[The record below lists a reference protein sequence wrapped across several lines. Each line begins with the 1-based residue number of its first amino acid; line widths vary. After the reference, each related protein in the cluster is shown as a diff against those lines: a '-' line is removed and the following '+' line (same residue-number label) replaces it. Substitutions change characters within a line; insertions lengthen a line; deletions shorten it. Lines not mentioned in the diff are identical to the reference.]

1 MATSRV
7 PHRSVFCAIMTLT
20 AATGLFGQTQLVSV
34 PLVPDRWT
42 ISQRNFKIPESQPP
56 QHNGELVDFIG
67 RQSFRLARG
76 LAYTHDV
83 EFKNG
88 TIDVDVAADAKSRFF
103 GVAFHVQSDDNYE
116 VIFFRPG
123 SSGTDQAVQYT
134 PGLRGA
140 PAWQLYTGPGYTA
153 TADIP
158 RNQWIHVRI
167 VVSGLVA
174 KIFLNNV
181 TEPSLVIPD
190 LKLGQ
195 IGGALGFWG
204 HLGGGYF
211 SNLSIT
217 PDSTI
222 YPPTVRRHFEP
233 GTLTD
238 WELSDVFDADKIKPD
253 VYPEVGRMTWEKV
266 DAETPGMVV
275 INRYRRSPNIDIPER
290 EDRIRGVVT
299 GSKVVFAKTVIHSE
313 RDQIRRMSLG
323 YSDDVVVFLNGKPVY
338 AGNNELGFRQPN
350 FLGLLITYGDAVYL
364 PLTKGDNQLVLAV
377 TEFFGGWG
385 FMCKMAEQ

>member
-7 PHRSVFCAIMTLT
+7 LLCSIFFGLMALIV
-20 AATGLFGQTQLVSV
+20 AADLFGQTRPITV

-42 ISQRNFKIPESQPP
+42 LSQRNFKIPEAPP
-56 QHNGELVDFIG
+56 EHNGELVDFLG

-76 LAYTHDV
+76 LAYTQYV
-83 EFKNG
+83 EFQNG
-88 TIDVDVAADAKSRFF
+88 TIDVDIAADAKSRFF
-103 GVAFHVQSDDNYE
+103 GIAFHVQSDDDYE
-116 VIFFRPG
+116 VIFFRPRN
-123 SSGTDQAVQYT
+123 SGTDQAVQYT

-140 PAWQLYTGPGYTA
+140 NVWQLYTGPGYTA
-153 TADIP
+153 TAEIP

-174 KIFLNNV
+174 KLFLNNAV
-181 TEPSLVIPD
+181 EPSLVIPD

-195 IGGALGFWG
+195 VNGGLGFWG

-217 PDSTI
+217 TDSAV
-222 YPPTVRRHFEP
+222 YDSAVKRHFDP
-233 GTLTD
+233 GALTD
-238 WELSDVFDADKIKPD
+238 WELSEMFDATQKNPDMYPD
-253 VYPEVGRMTWEKV
+253 VARMKWEKV

-275 INRYRRSPNIDIPER
+275 INRYRRSPNVDLPEL

-299 GSKVVFAKTVIHSE
+299 GAQVVFARTIIHAE
-313 RDQIRRMSLG
+313 RNQIRRMNLG
-323 YSDDVVVFLNGKPVY
+323 YSDDIVVFLNGKPIY

-350 FLGLLITYGDAVYL
+350 FLGLLDTHSDAVYL

-385 FMCKMAEQ
+385 FMCKMAK

>member
-1 MATSRV
+1 MAIFRV
-7 PHRSVFCAIMTLT
+7 LRCLLFS
-20 AATGLFGQTQLVSV
+20 GLMVVLVLADLLGQTRPITI

-42 ISQRNFKIPESQPP
+42 LSQRNFKIPEVQTP
-56 QHNGELVDFIG
+56 QHNGELVDFLG

-76 LAYTHDV
+76 LAYTQNV
-83 EFKNG
+83 EFRNG
-88 TIDVDVAADAKSRFF
+88 TIDVDIAADASTRFF
-103 GVAFHVQSDDNYE
+103 GVAFHVQSDDDYE
-116 VIFFRPG
+116 VIFFRPRNT
-123 SSGTDQAVQYT
+123 GTDQAVQYT

-140 PAWQLYTGPGYTA
+140 NVWQLYTGPGYTA

-174 KIFLNNV
+174 KLFLNSAP
-181 TEPSLVIPD
+181 EPSLVIPD

-195 IGGALGFWG
+195 VKGGIGFWG

-217 PDSTI
+217 IDSTV
-222 YPPTVRRHFEP
+222 YDSTVKRHFDP
-233 GTLTD
+233 GALTD
-238 WELSDVFDADKIKPD
+238 WELSETFDAAHTNLDTHPD
-253 VYPEVGRMTWEKV
+253 VVHMNWEKV

-275 INRYRRSPNIDIPER
+275 INRYRRSPNIDLPEMEER
-290 EDRIRGVVT
+290 NRGVVT
-299 GSKVVFAKTVIHSE
+299 GAQVVFARTIIHSE
-313 RDQIRRMSLG
+313 RDQTRRMNLG
-323 YSDDVVVFLNGKPVY
+323 YSDDVVVYLNGKPIY
-338 AGNNELGFRQPN
+338 AGNNELGSRQPS
-350 FLGLLITYGDAVYL
+350 FLGLLDTHNDAVYL

-385 FMCKMAEQ
+385 FMCKMAE